1 MHTLDLNILGARR
14 VYQSVDRDASSCS
27 TTAMKTSSNEDNEHA
42 SLENS
47 FLMSEVLPQRRNLPS
62 RSKPTE
68 AQTFSHSKT
77 SC

>member
-47 FLMSEVLPQRRNLPS
+47 FFDVGSVTAKKELAFAE
-62 RSKPTE
+62 
-68 AQTFSHSKT
+68 
-77 SC
+77 